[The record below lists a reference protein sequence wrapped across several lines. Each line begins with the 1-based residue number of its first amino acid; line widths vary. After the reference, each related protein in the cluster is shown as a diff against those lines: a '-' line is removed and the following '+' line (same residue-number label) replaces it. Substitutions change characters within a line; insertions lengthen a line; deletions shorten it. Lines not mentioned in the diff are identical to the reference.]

1 LTLLSQASLDDASA
15 AGTQEPSSQSRPRR
29 SGTRLRI
36 RWRHIAALMLL
47 ALIGWF
53 QYQIWFGRGNLLNVQ
68 TMREEIQVQ
77 KASNE
82 LMRQDNERLASDIA
96 DLREGQDKMEEIA
109 RQELGMIKPN
119 EIFVQYTKP

>member
-1 LTLLSQASLDDASA
+1 
-15 AGTQEPSSQSRPRR
+15 
-29 SGTRLRI
+29 
-36 RWRHIAALMLL
+36 MLL

-82 LMRQDNERLASDIA
+82 LMRQDNVGLASDIA

>member
-1 LTLLSQASLDDASA
+1 
-15 AGTQEPSSQSRPRR
+15 
-29 SGTRLRI
+29 
-36 RWRHIAALMLL
+36 MLL